1 MKIEE
6 FLKTL
11 GVRSQSADTL
21 RAYRED
27 LKRFEAF
34 LHERSLRV
42 TQVKTSTIG
51 EYVAYLNEHAGRTI
65 SGQLAP
71 ATIRRRLSVLSSYY
85 EFLRA
90 ESNGKIR
97 NPFTGYV
104 LPKPDNDLPRAVDDA
119 VLHQLI
125 EGITDPRDRAIVM
138 LFLYSGLR
146 LHELCQLNVDSVT
159 VTERQLPSG
168 QTVTLGEGEVLGK
181 GRKRRRFVIG
191 LEALTALSAYL
202 QGRPPVT
209 EPALFLSERRTR
221 MSGRAI
227 QHAVQTWCRR
237 LGLAHI
243 HVHALRHSFCTRM
256 INSGMPSAVL
266 RELTGHSSWGA
277 FQRYFRIRPERLF
290 REYHAANEYIQ
301 SSNPST
307 QRSNC
312 SQ

>member
-27 LKRFEAF
+27 LGRFEAF
-34 LHERSLRV
+34 LRQRSLRV

-51 EYVAYLNEHAGRTI
+51 KYVEYLNQNAGRTR
-65 SGQLAP
+65 SGRLAP
-71 ATIRRRLSVLSSYY
+71 ATIRRRLAVLSSYY

-97 NPFTGYV
+97 NPFAGYA
-104 LPKPDNDLPRAVDDA
+104 LPKPDNDLPRAIDDG
-119 VLHQLI
+119 VLQQLI
-125 EGITDPRDRAIVM
+125 DGITDVRDKAIVM

-146 LHELCQLNVDSVT
+146 LHELCQLDVDSIS
-159 VTERQLPSG
+159 VTERELPSG
-168 QTVTLGEGEVLGK
+168 QTITLGEGQVLGK

-191 LEALTALSAYL
+191 LEALTALSVYL
-202 QGRPPVT
+202 QCRPSVT
-209 EPALFLSERRTR
+209 ESALFLSERRTR

-237 LGLAHI
+237 LGLAHV

-256 INSGMPSAVL
+256 INAGMPSAVL

-290 REYHAANEYIQ
+290 REYHAASEYLQQ
-301 SSNPST
+301 SGLPQT
-307 QRSNC
+307 H
-312 SQ
+312 